1 LAELRPLASAR
12 LGPWQL
18 ALIAMAVAGVFS
30 MLKGTDRNWDLANY
44 HIYVAHA
51 WLQGRLFHDLLPAQM
66 QTFFNPLLSLFPYG
80 VVWLFQ
86 GYPRVGAFVLGAPA
100 GLFAFLFL
108 RISWDYARLLFEGRA
123 RVVLATG
130 IAGAVGL
137 TGGAFVGGVGLSF
150 GDVLMAVPVAWA
162 FWLVQREVTAVGA
175 GRQAGLAALAIAG
188 AVAGMAVGLKLTL
201 VPFAVA
207 IGVMILLLLGLRAA
221 LVAGCAMMAGFV
233 LFWAP
238 HAWALWQETGNPM
251 FPMYNAI
258 FRSPDFP
265 PVSPADDRFLPRSTI
280 QAIFYPFWWLVPN
293 ASLVGELR
301 MRDWRMAFGYVAW
314 VALVPL
320 LLWRGAGVNRRPFWL
335 LLGVTAL
342 SYAIW
347 AKISGIYRYMVLL
360 EALSAL
366 LLMAALA
373 LGLRGRARPA
383 LLLFAMLGAAIIGTT
398 IVPNW
403 GKGRHGEQMLDVP
416 PLPVLPGALVV
427 TLDGEPHGY
436 LVAFMPR
443 EVRVLGLNTNILR
456 AGDENG
462 LTLRLRQAIAAHQ
475 GAGWS
480 IAAPETREAER
491 DRVLGIYGLVVTGEC
506 QVLRTN
512 LRRGGHVFCP
522 IAKR

>member
-1 LAELRPLASAR
+1 
-12 LGPWQL
+12 
-18 ALIAMAVAGVFS
+18 
-30 MLKGTDRNWDLANY
+30 
-44 HIYVAHA
+44 
-51 WLQGRLFHDLLPAQM
+51 
-66 QTFFNPLLSLFPYG
+66 
-80 VVWLFQ
+80 
-86 GYPRVGAFVLGAPA
+86 
-100 GLFAFLFL
+100 
-108 RISWDYARLLFEGRA
+108 
-123 RVVLATG
+123 
-130 IAGAVGL
+130 
-137 TGGAFVGGVGLSF
+137 
-150 GDVLMAVPVAWA
+150 
-162 FWLVQREVTAVGA
+162 
-175 GRQAGLAALAIAG
+175 
-188 AVAGMAVGLKLTL
+188 
-201 VPFAVA
+201 
-207 IGVMILLLLGLRAA
+207 
-221 LVAGCAMMAGFV
+221 
-233 LFWAP
+233 
-238 HAWALWQETGNPM
+238 
-251 FPMYNAI
+251 MYTAI

-265 PVSPADDRFLPRSTI
+265 PVSPADERFLPRSTI

-320 LLWRGAGVNRRPFWL
+320 LLWRGAAVNRRPFWL

-383 LLLFAMLGAAIIGTT
+383 LLVFAMCGAAMIGTT

-403 GKGRHGEQMLDVP
+403 GKGRHGEQMLEVP

-427 TLDGEPHGY
+427 SLDDEPHSY

-491 DRVLGIYGLVVTGEC
+491 DRVLGIYGLMLTGEC
-506 QVLRTN
+506 QLLRTS